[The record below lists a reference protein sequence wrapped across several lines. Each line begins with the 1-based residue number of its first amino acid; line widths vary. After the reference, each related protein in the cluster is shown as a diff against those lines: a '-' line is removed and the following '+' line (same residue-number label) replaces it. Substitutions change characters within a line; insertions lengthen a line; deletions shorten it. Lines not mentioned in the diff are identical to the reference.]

1 MLIREEFSKKMLHF
15 YDSRRRILPWRED
28 PHPYRVWISEI
39 MLQQTRVETVIPYFE
54 RFMKEYP
61 SVSKLAEAEEER
73 LLKLWEGLGYY
84 SRIRNIHR
92 AAREIAN
99 RFDSR
104 IPSDK
109 EELLELPGIGPYTA
123 GAILSIAYGKKEI
136 AVDGNMIRIAARITA
151 LEEIPTKG
159 EGKRAV
165 EEFLR
170 EVIPED
176 RAGDFNQAMM
186 DLGAT
191 ICLPNGAP
199 LCAKCPVSD
208 LCLSF
213 YQGNPESYPKK
224 EPKKERRIE
233 KHTVFI
239 LSLGNKTA
247 FIKRER
253 TGLLAGLWGFPMK
266 EGHLSKAE
274 ALEYLFHE
282 GFPVKSLSQGI
293 KAKHIFSHVEWH
305 MISYEAELEEMAIR
319 EGSNLTWFTPEE
331 SEEIS
336 FPTAYSKYRDRLR
349 EKSMREYGDIF
360 SFVK

>member
-1 MLIREEFSKKMLHF
+1 MIREEFAQKMLNF
-15 YDSRRRILPWRED
+15 YDFHRRFLPWRED

-54 RFMKEYP
+54 RFMAEYP
-61 SVSKLAEAEEER
+61 TVSLLAEAEEER

-92 AAREIAN
+92 AAKEIVERYDAQ
-99 RFDSR
+99 
-104 IPSDK
+104 IPQKK
-109 EELLELPGIGPYTA
+109 EELLTLAGIGPYTA
-123 GAILSIAYGKKEI
+123 GAILSIAYGQREI
-136 AVDGNMIRIAARITA
+136 AVDGNMIRITSRITA
-151 LEEIPTKG
+151 LEEVATKG
-159 EGKRAV
+159 KGKKAV
-165 EEFLR
+165 EDFLW
-170 EVIPED
+170 EVLPTD

-199 LCAKCPVSD
+199 FCSKCPVSD

-213 YQGNPESYPKK
+213 YQGNPETYPKK

-247 FIKRER
+247 FVKREKS
-253 TGLLAGLWGFPMK
+253 GLLAGLWGFPMRV
-266 EGHLSKAE
+266 GHLSKAE
-274 ALEYLFHE
+274 GLEDLFRE
-282 GFPVKSLSQGI
+282 GFPVKNISEGVR
-293 KAKHIFSHVEWH
+293 AKHIFSHVEWH
-305 MISYEAELEEMAIR
+305 MISYEVELEAMTIR
-319 EGSNLTWFTPEE
+319 ENSNLTWFTFEE

-336 FPTAYSKYRDRLR
+336 MPTAYSKFREELR
-349 EKSMREYGDIF
+349 KRNR
-360 SFVK
+360 